1 MVLKRFKAPILFV
14 LLLAFAYVSV
24 AHNILPRAVQEVLFF
39 VALLLEIVLIATG
52 WRFYFQN
59 RKMLGLAVWRKRM
72 SLIGVIS
79 NTMAFAVPF
88 ASIVYMILYPWIGL
102 RIHLPMID
110 ADIMLYACLV
120 FSLCGIVAGIFSPP
134 RSRFLITLGSI
145 IIAMLV
151 LSIPMGVL

>member
-1 MVLKRFKAPILFV
+1 
-14 LLLAFAYVSV
+14 
-24 AHNILPRAVQEVLFF
+24 
-39 VALLLEIVLIATG
+39 
-52 WRFYFQN
+52 
-59 RKMLGLAVWRKRM
+59 MLGLAVWRKRM

-79 NTMAFAVPF
+79 NTLAFAVPF

-120 FSLCGIVAGIFSPP
+120 FSLCGIITGIFSPP

-145 IIAMLV
+145 IIALLV
-151 LSIPMGVL
+151 ISIPMGVL